1 MTLMGETSD
10 SNGIR
15 CNVIDEPAG
24 ARRYVLQ
31 VPAVDVPLAQ
41 ACIDDLLSG
50 RYRVEVPPNGDDI
63 GSAVM
68 ALKRL
73 IEQMS

>member
-1 MTLMGETSD
+1 MTLVGDTRDCS
-10 SNGIR
+10 GIR
-15 CNVIDEPAG
+15 CNVIDEPTG

-31 VPAVDVPLAQ
+31 VPALDVPLAQ

-50 RYRVEVPPNGDDI
+50 RYRVAVPPTGDDI

-68 ALKRL
+68 TLKRL

>member
-1 MTLMGETSD
+1 
-10 SNGIR
+10 
-15 CNVIDEPAG
+15 
-24 ARRYVLQ
+24 
-31 VPAVDVPLAQ
+31 VPALDVSLAQ

-63 GSAVM
+63 GSAGM

>member
-1 MTLMGETSD
+1 MTLMADTSG

-15 CNVIDEPAG
+15 CNVIDEPTG

-31 VPAVDVPLAQ
+31 VPALNVPLAQ

-50 RYRVEVPPNGDDI
+50 RYRADIPPQADDVT
-63 GSAVM
+63 SAVM
-68 ALKRL
+68 TLKRL
-73 IEQMS
+73 IEGMS